1 MTRKPRPVLERIQLA
16 TFIAGGILLLY
27 GGIPM
32 LRAMAVTNR
41 LIDEGGIEPGEME
54 IIGDWQTWGF
64 APQFTICAASGAI
77 LMLLIVISIAGILF
91 GEDAA
96 RGSLTAQFRDLLGPA
111 GAQAVEAMLKG
122 ASSVTGGGVTAFFGI
137 LLLFVAALG
146 VVVQLKD
153 ALNTIWDAP
162 EPEGSGFHWYL
173 RTYVISLAGVMALGF
188 LLIVSLVVSTVLA
201 AVTTWAGRAVGNEAL
216 LGQAMSTLISLGLLT
231 VLFAML
237 FKWFSDT
244 EIAWRD
250 VLPGALV
257 TALLFNFGKFA
268 IGWYIGTQGPESTYG
283 AAASIVILLIWVY
296 YSAQIV
302 LFGAELTH
310 AYATEAGSLRVMDV
324 NAELPHKATA

>member
-1 MTRKPRPVLERIQLA
+1 
-16 TFIAGGILLLY
+16 
-27 GGIPM
+27 
-32 LRAMAVTNR
+32 
-41 LIDEGGIEPGEME
+41 
-54 IIGDWQTWGF
+54 
-64 APQFTICAASGAI
+64 
-77 LMLLIVISIAGILF
+77 
-91 GEDAA
+91 
-96 RGSLTAQFRDLLGPA
+96 LLGPA

-237 FKWFSDT
+237 FKWFPDVPVR
-244 EIAWRD
+244 WRD
-250 VLPGALV
+250 VWVGAV
-257 TALLFNFGKFA
+257 TAAVLFEAGKLA
-268 IGWYIGTQGPESTYG
+268 IAWYIGRQGLESTYG
-283 AAASIVILLIWVY
+283 AAASLVVLLIWVY
-296 YSAQIV
+296 YTAQIV
-302 LFGAELTH
+302 LFGAELSH
-310 AYATEAGSLRVMDV
+310 AWATRRTLSRRDV
-324 NAELPHKATA
+324 